1 LIVGSCDAVGPLA
14 CLIAGSVAFG
24 AAAFL
29 AVAIFTALG
38 RAREPH
44 DRPGSPGHA
53 VANLSDRGALAGPEV
68 KDRTCYK
75 SAARYRM

>member
-1 LIVGSCDAVGPLA
+1 MIVGSCDAVGPLA

-53 VANLSDRGALAGPEV
+53 VAQTFPIAERWRARSKGP
-68 KDRTCYK
+68 
-75 SAARYRM
+75 